1 MDTNAVRAWIE
12 EHRVCWELAPRVE
25 LHDHQRVQ
33 VGFDLTLLARHSPTT
48 VDAPGCDE
56 CYRHY
61 EMLREIALLALPKG
75 IHPTQCAFSAFDAA
89 HHMRPETRW
98 APEVQLTIEI
108 THRAD
113 TFGGVDDDERR
124 CGAEIEEA
132 LRQLGVRLRVW
143 STAESFIAGR

>member
-1 MDTNAVRAWIE
+1 MDTNALRGWIE
-12 EHRVCWELAPRVE
+12 EHRVCSALTPRLE
-25 LHDHQRVQ
+25 LHEGKRVQ
-33 VGFDLTLLARHSPTT
+33 VGLDLTLLARHSPAT

-56 CYRHY
+56 CYGHY
-61 EMLREIALLALPKG
+61 AVLREIAALVLPKG
-75 IHPTQCAFSAFDAA
+75 IPEAQCAFSAFDGA
-89 HHMRPETRW
+89 HHLRPETRW

-132 LRQLGVRLRVW
+132 LRRLGVRPKVW
-143 STAESFIAGR
+143 STAEHFSAGR